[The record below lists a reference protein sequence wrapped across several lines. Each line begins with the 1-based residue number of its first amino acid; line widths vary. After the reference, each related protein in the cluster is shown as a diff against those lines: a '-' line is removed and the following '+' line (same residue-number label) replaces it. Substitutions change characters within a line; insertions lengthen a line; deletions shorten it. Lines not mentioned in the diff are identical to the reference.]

1 MQRPILL
8 KGHSRPL
15 TRVKFNRDGDL
26 LFTCGKDHKPNVWY
40 AENGERL
47 GTYNGHNGSVYDCDV
62 NCQPT
67 HQDTPPPA
75 LLTPLCDTTPPYHL
89 PHPFPRLILFPCRVS
104 LLSVMS
110 SRLLTGSADCSA
122 KLWDVRTGTELF
134 SFPHKSGVRSVSF
147 AEGERMFLAVTDQT
161 FSSQPTLFIY
171 NLADFPDDSLG
182 QPNPNQETVAVRE
195 MFVQGSNVKMCG
207 ALWGS
212 LNQTVIAA
220 YDDGSVRVWDV
231 DSGQEIHRVQEHKKQ
246 INSIQFSK
254 DHTMI
259 ITASSDHTAK
269 IYDAKSLQLLKTFT
283 SDRPLNSA
291 AMSPLFNHVIVGGG
305 QEAMNVTIT
314 SAKVGHFE
322 VDFYHTVYGDF
333 LGSVKGHFGPVNT
346 VAFNTNGKS
355 FASGSEDGYIRLHH
369 VSDTATL
376 HSAASR
382 VHEVMLREV

>member
-1 MQRPILL
+1 
-8 KGHSRPL
+8 
-15 TRVKFNRDGDL
+15 
-26 LFTCGKDHKPNVWY
+26 
-40 AENGERL
+40 
-47 GTYNGHNGSVYDCDV
+47 
-62 NCQPT
+62 
-67 HQDTPPPA
+67 
-75 LLTPLCDTTPPYHL
+75 
-89 PHPFPRLILFPCRVS
+89 
-104 LLSVMS
+104 MS
-110 SRLLTGSADCSA
+110 TRLLTGSADCSA
-122 KLWDVRTGTELF
+122 KLWDVRNGSELF
-134 SFPHKSGVRSVSF
+134 TFPHKSGVRSVAF

-161 FSSQPTLFIY
+161 FSSQPTIFIY
-171 NLADFPDDSLG
+171 NLADFPDDLT
-182 QPNPNQETVAVRE
+182 NPQSNPAQETVAVRE
-195 MFVQGSNVKMCG
+195 MFVPGSNVKMCG

-231 DSGQEIHRVQEHKKQ
+231 DSGVEVHRVQEHKKA

-254 DHTMI
+254 DHSMV

-305 QEAMNVTIT
+305 QEAMNVTVT

-346 VAFNTNGKS
+346 VAFNTNGRS
-355 FASGSEDGYIRLHH
+355 FASGAEDGYIRLHH
-369 VSDTATL
+369 VRNAPEHRHSLATTTPL
-376 HSAASR
+376 G
-382 VHEVMLREV
+382 

>member
-1 MQRPILL
+1 
-8 KGHSRPL
+8 
-15 TRVKFNRDGDL
+15 
-26 LFTCGKDHKPNVWY
+26 
-40 AENGERL
+40 
-47 GTYNGHNGSVYDCDV
+47 
-62 NCQPT
+62 
-67 HQDTPPPA
+67 
-75 LLTPLCDTTPPYHL
+75 
-89 PHPFPRLILFPCRVS
+89 
-104 LLSVMS
+104 
-110 SRLLTGSADCSA
+110 
-122 KLWDVRTGTELF
+122 
-134 SFPHKSGVRSVSF
+134 
-147 AEGERMFLAVTDQT
+147 MFLAVTDQT

-171 NLADFPDDSLG
+171 NLADFPDDLLG
-182 QPNPNQETVAVRE
+182 QPNPNQETVPVRE
-195 MFVQGSNVKMCG
+195 MFVPGSNVKMCG

-231 DSGQEIHRVQEHKKQ
+231 DSGQEINRVQEHKKQ

-355 FASGSEDGYIRLHH
+355 FASGAEDGYIRLHH
-369 VSDTATL
+369 VSHTPTSSPAPTPPPPPLPLPL
-376 HSAASR
+376 HPPSQPVGFESR
-382 VHEVMLREV
+382 SRAFRWLSLTVFVVCTPYVRMCAVMQFDKEYFNSKNAW